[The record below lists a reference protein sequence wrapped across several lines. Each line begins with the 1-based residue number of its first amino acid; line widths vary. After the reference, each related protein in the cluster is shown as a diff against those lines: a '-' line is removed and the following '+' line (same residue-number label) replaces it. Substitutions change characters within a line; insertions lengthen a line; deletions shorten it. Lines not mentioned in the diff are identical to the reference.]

1 MNSQRAF
8 ETLLAGVEA
17 ALEESWTRHK
27 AATQQ
32 GDFDAMEIEL
42 ERQKNLV
49 STRQQLEG
57 LQELWPRLV
66 GKRKP
71 IKKRKRT
78 RQRVARRKK
87 LQRGQKTPEQAFMVP
102 ILQVLQDMGGSGS
115 AAEVLDRVGQ
125 RMLGTLNE
133 FDLSTLKSGQVRWRN
148 TTQWARQKMKARG
161 LLAAD
166 SPRGI
171 WEMTERGRAY
181 LREHAEGL
189 PKPKIPPHVKEDA
202 RPTTALEEI
211 PIFARYKG
219 RRFEAVLLPNHHV
232 HFAGQ
237 EHRSP
242 SGAARSIT
250 GRQVNGWMFWRYAD
264 EKGHEHP
271 IDSLR

>member
-1 MNSQRAF
+1 MNSRQAF

-57 LQELWPRLV
+57 LQELWPRMV
-66 GKRKP
+66 GEREP
-71 IKKRKRT
+71 AKKRKRT
-78 RQRVARRKK
+78 RQRATRRKK
-87 LQRGQKTPEQAFMVP
+87 LQRGQKTPEQEFIVP
-102 ILQVLQDMGGSGS
+102 ILQVLQDMGGSGR
-115 AAEVLDRVGQ
+115 AVEVLNRVGQ

-133 FDLSTLKSGQVRWRN
+133 FDLSTLKTGQLRWRN

-171 WEMTERGRAY
+171 WEITEHGRAY

-189 PKPKIPPHVKEDA
+189 SKPKTPSPVKEDM
-202 RPTTALEEI
+202 RPASPLEEI
-211 PIFARYKG
+211 PIFAQYKG
-219 RRFEAVLLPNHHV
+219 RLFQAVLLPNYHV
-232 HFAGQ
+232 RLAGQ

-271 IDSLR
+271 IDNLR